1 MIIRRATNQE
11 RQYIQSY
18 APVVQQEATVG
29 YMNGNNIMINE
40 EVHFFYNTE
49 YFSLENHGVLCGWIL
64 VGETKTPVEPEPIG
78 MILEL
83 YVLPQHRKKG
93 FGLMLMDYALGFL
106 RKRKF
111 KKVQLNVFAG
121 NKAKLLYENLGFK
134 EVSTLME
141 RPL

>member
-1 MIIRRATNQE
+1 MIIKKATKEEQ
-11 RQYIQSY
+11 QYIQSC
-18 APVVQQEATVG
+18 APIVQQEATVG
-29 YMNGNNIMINE
+29 YTSGNKLMITD

-49 YFSLENHGVLCGWIL
+49 YFSLEDHGLLCGWIL
-64 VGETKTPVEPEPIG
+64 VGETRTPAEPDPIA

-83 YVLPQHRKKG
+83 YVLPQYRKKG
-93 FGLMLMDYALGFL
+93 FGYILMNYAMDLF
-106 RKRKF
+106 RHRKF

-134 EVSTLME
+134 EVSSLME